1 MKTRRIIFA
10 LMATVLMVGCGVNTQ
25 KVGFEY
31 DNPERY
37 QSGDATYGQS
47 ISDIDIDWYGGDIDI
62 VYGDGPE
69 VRLREESVGE
79 LTDTFRVHHYVDE
92 DGCLHINVCKSGKN
106 YSAKRL
112 KGMRKHLFI
121 EVPRDM
127 PLNDIE
133 VDGVDTRLV
142 IDRVKH
148 NELTVD
154 GVNVNVNALYT
165 AMPDEIT
172 MDGVRCLLAL
182 QVAPD
187 AGLTIEM
194 DGVLN
199 HLRCDVP
206 SVKKDKK
213 TIVGDG
219 SCQVTVDGVDMI
231 VDVIELI

>member
-1 MKTRRIIFA
+1 MKKIRIISIMA
-10 LMATVLMVGCGVNTQ
+10 AMLMAGCSVNNS

-31 DNPERY
+31 DHPERY
-37 QSGDATYGQS
+37 QSGDATYTQPV
-47 ISDIDIDWYGGDIDI
+47 SDIDIDWYGGDIDI

-69 VRLREESVGE
+69 VRIREESVGE
-79 LTDTFRVHHYVDE
+79 LTDTFRVHHYLDE
-92 DGCLHINVCKSGKN
+92 EGCLNIQVCKSGKN
-106 YSAKRL
+106 YDSKRL

-127 PLNDIE
+127 QLDDIE
-133 VDGVDTRLV
+133 LDAVETRLV

-165 AMPDEIT
+165 VMPNKIT

-182 QVAPD
+182 QVTPD

-194 DGVLN
+194 EGVMN

-206 SVKKDKK
+206 STEKNKK

-219 SCQVTVDGVDMI
+219 RCKVEVDGVDMKMDI
-231 VDVIELI
+231 INLI

>member
-1 MKTRRIIFA
+1 
-10 LMATVLMVGCGVNTQ
+10 MATVLMVGCSVNTQ

-31 DNPERY
+31 ENPERY

-62 VYGDGPE
+62 IHGDGPE

-92 DGCLHINVCKSGKN
+92 DGCLHINVCKSGKD

-154 GVNVNVNALYT
+154 GVNVNVNSYYPGEL
-165 AMPDEIT
+165 PDEID

-182 QVAPD
+182 HVVPET

-206 SVKKDKK
+206 SLKKDNK

-231 VDVIELI
+231 VDVIKLI